1 MNDVLT
7 NQERKDFAR
16 SDSPAL
22 QQSDQF
28 ARNVLMANAAFSIAS
43 GLLLL
48 LGTSMVLGWL
58 GLSGE
63 TATILIRM
71 SGGGILLFAGFV
83 AWVASRRPISTA
95 LLLDIAVADFVW
107 VFLSAVILLGGW
119 IPFSSGGKWVVA
131 LVADVVLL
139 LGVLEV
145 FAWRR
150 LRSAR

>member
-7 NQERKDFAR
+7 NQEQKDFAG
-16 SDSPAL
+16 SDTPAR
-22 QQSDQF
+22 QQSAQF

-48 LGTSMVLGWL
+48 LGTSIVLGWL

-63 TATILIRM
+63 TAAMLLRV
-71 SGGGILLFAGFV
+71 SGGGIVLFGGFV
-83 AWVASRRPISTA
+83 AWVASQRPLSTA
-95 LLLDIAVADFVW
+95 LLVEIAVADFAW
-107 VFLSAVILLGGW
+107 VFLSAAILLGGW